1 MSTQAPRHLF
11 TADEYLAMV
20 EAGVLGGDDHVEL
33 LDGEIVDMSPQ
44 GNAHSYACERLLR
57 LLVLA
62 YEGSGLA
69 VRAASTSRAGPRSVP
84 EPDAAVVPA
93 AVFRIPELG
102 GSALVA
108 EIADS
113 SLAIDR
119 HTKRRIYARAE
130 VPCYWIVEI
139 PARQVRVLTRPQ
151 GDDYLGE
158 EIVGETGV
166 LTLPVVGVEIG
177 VAELLPPA

>member
-1 MSTQAPRHLF
+1 MATQAPRHLF

-33 LDGEIVDMSPQ
+33 LDGEIVEMSPK
-44 GNAHSYACERLLR
+44 GDAHSYVGERLLR

-62 YEGSGLA
+62 YEGSGFA
-69 VRAASTSRAGPRSVP
+69 VRAASTSRAGVHSVP
-84 EPDAAVVPA
+84 EPDGAVVPA
-93 AVFRIPELG
+93 AVLRIPDLDQ
-102 GSALVA
+102 SALVV

-113 SLAIDR
+113 SLSIDR
-119 HTKRRIYARAE
+119 HTKRRIYARAGA
-130 VPCYWIVEI
+130 PCYWIVEV

-158 EIVGETGV
+158 EIVGEGGV
-166 LTLPVVGVEIG
+166 LTLPVVGVEIH
-177 VAELLPPA
+177 VAEVLPPA